1 MSRSRKAKTPT
12 ERQLRLGELIRH
24 AMAEIF
30 LRTEIDDPDL
40 AGVAVTVSEVRVSP
54 DARRATVFV
63 MPLGGLNK
71 EGVVA
76 ALARHA
82 KFLRGELARAVS
94 LKYTPS
100 LSFVLDH
107 AFDQSE
113 QIERLLRSPEVA
125 RDLGGPPEDD

>member
-1 MSRSRKAKTPT
+1 MSRSRKAKTPS

-71 EGVVA
+71 EAVVV